1 MGSSS
6 FNMLN
11 QIVSLSL
18 VAVVQCQYPAAVPA
32 VPGNIPGLQEGTLG
46 AAQWWQSQAL
56 WQQQQLDHIGKREAT
71 LPAVPNVPG
80 GDIWW
85 QQQLVATQQ
94 QAVWQQQQVAA
105 RGKRS
110 ATLPAVPGAGQ
121 WWQQQLLWQQQQLN
135 EIARGKR
142 EATPT
147 LPAVPNVPGGGQW
160 WQQQLVWQQQ
170 QANFRGKR
178 QAALPVVPGNIPG
191 LVPGSPA
198 AAQWWQQQAVWQQQ
212 QVAASG

>member
-56 WQQQQLDHIGKREAT
+56 WQQQQLNHIGKREAT

-85 QQQLVATQQ
+85 QQQLVAIQQ
-94 QAVWQQQQVAA
+94 QQQQQVLAG
-105 RGKRS
+105 RKKRQT
-110 ATLPAVPGAGQ
+110 ALPLVPGNVPGLLPGSPAAAQ
-121 WWQQQLLWQQQQLN
+121 WWQQQ
-135 EIARGKR
+135 A
-142 EATPT
+142 
-147 LPAVPNVPGGGQW
+147 
-160 WQQQLVWQQQ
+160 VWQQQ